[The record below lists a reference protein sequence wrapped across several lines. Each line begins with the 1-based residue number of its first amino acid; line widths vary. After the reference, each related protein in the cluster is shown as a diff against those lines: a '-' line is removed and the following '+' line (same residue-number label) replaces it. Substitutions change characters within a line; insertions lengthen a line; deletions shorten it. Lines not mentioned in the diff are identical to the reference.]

1 MKPSKNPSSFFL
13 PPSPCIREY
22 SISFATNQNSSTDLE
37 YIPINPEGS
46 NPKNPSKNIDKPSVI
61 TKPPVNSNS
70 PSIKPS
76 PSQNSKYKELIRN
89 SPLDRFINADD
100 FLGKE
105 LGKFP
110 NVLETSE
117 LRPLPKDPSAKLI
130 SNSALNTIKPSGSHF
145 DLNHRPL
152 SANKVTK
159 EQEIIGKSINL
170 NKFKLKKN
178 ENRQKLEF

>member
-37 YIPINPEGS
+37 YIPINPES
-46 NPKNPSKNIDKPSVI
+46 ANPKNPSKNIDKPSNI
-61 TKPPVNSNS
+61 NKPSINSNS
-70 PSIKPS
+70 PTIKPS
-76 PSQNSKYKELIRN
+76 SIPQNSKYKELIRN
-89 SPLDRFINADD
+89 SPLERFINADD

-110 NVLETSE
+110 NVLETSDS
-117 LRPLPKDPSAKLI
+117 RPLPKDPSAKLI
-130 SNSALNTIKPSGSHF
+130 SNSTLNTIKPSGSHF

-152 SANKVTK
+152 SANKATK
-159 EQEIIGKSINL
+159 EQEIIGKNINL
-170 NKFKLKKN
+170 NKI
-178 ENRQKLEF
+178 